1 MLRLT
6 PTCPTPGQVVL
17 KVEGW
22 IADQGVQVLAQEVE
36 RLLDRCENLV
46 LDLSGVRFID
56 QEGLALFGRWPR
68 DRVRWGQASGFV
80 EALLGAHGLQ

>member
-6 PTCPTPGQVVL
+6 PTSITPDQVVL

-22 IADQGVQVLAQEVE
+22 IADQGVGVLAQEVE
-36 RLLDRCENLV
+36 RLLDQSGNLV
-46 LDLSGVRFID
+46 LDLRGVRFID

-80 EALLGAHGLQ
+80 EALLEAYGL